1 MLTSWPESFD
11 NSWDARGVKDLCWLC
26 LSSSIKCE
34 EVFDD
39 LLLERATTIII
50 TASTPKAM
58 PAIATPL
65 ITDLSFFFSECLIG
79 GVPGGGGGAGP
90 LDQEFPPVLWN

>member
-1 MLTSWPESFD
+1 LLKSASESFD
-11 NSWDARGVKDLCWLC
+11 NSSDARVVKDLCWLR

-34 EVFDD
+34 AGFDD
-39 LLLERATTIII
+39 LLERATTIII

>member
-1 MLTSWPESFD
+1 M
-11 NSWDARGVKDLCWLC
+11 
-26 LSSSIKCE
+26 
-34 EVFDD
+34 
-39 LLLERATTIII
+39 III

-65 ITDLSFFFSECLIG
+65 TTDFSLVFAECLRG

-90 LDQEFPPVLWN
+90 VDQEFPPVLWN